1 MIWREGIYFLIIDTH
16 HLKRDN
22 ARVVGDAV
30 QGYPSV
36 ISMITILGGAQLLSI
51 GLLGEYIGKT
61 YYETKQLPVYLV
73 RDVVQ

>member
-1 MIWREGIYFLIIDTH
+1 M
-16 HLKRDN
+16 
-22 ARVVGDAV
+22 